1 MPLLGSG
8 MEINMKRLPSSLLKD
23 FSEWIKQW
31 GLYNGKYDDNGI
43 RDLMFDDK
51 YKEIFTK
58 KAEEYCQQYLNPNT
72 LINDLKIYYQKQDV
86 SYQLIRE
93 DNFVEIDFLEWLE
106 KESTRRGFVEKVDL
120 MPVEVFEEYAYRFC
134 KDTGRKVETKQK
146 LVKRFKKSEP
156 GSLLKKLDQLL
167 PCNSAYRKKNFRY
180 VYQRYLADDEPY
192 KCVLLPIEEDYPMFH
207 KLVTRRW
214 KDLNDLSADYLD
226 VYYCFMKYGESG
238 YDLVKQLHYLSEKV
252 YAKLPCIVLWKKNL
266 DEALCISI
274 DELSVNDV
282 YCLIREIVDL
292 IIQGKKLDEIVE
304 GANDMGNERRN
315 KYRSITNYNLNANG
329 ANNVNQAVVAGD
341 GNIISQSTLKGEN
354 DHFIK
359 ELDQAID
366 IVTQSELS
374 EEQKKIL
381 INIFE
386 DAKKKD
392 KQKGAKERFSAAIAF
407 AGDMAAKLIDLFA
420 GLVTVATFFG
430 LDVH

>member
-1 MPLLGSG
+1 
-8 MEINMKRLPSSLLKD
+8 MKCLK
-23 FSEWIKQW
+23 
-31 GLYNGKYDDNGI
+31 
-43 RDLMFDDK
+43 
-51 YKEIFTK
+51 
-58 KAEEYCQQYLNPNT
+58 
-72 LINDLKIYYQKQDV
+72 
-86 SYQLIRE
+86 
-93 DNFVEIDFLEWLE
+93 
-106 KESTRRGFVEKVDL
+106 
-120 MPVEVFEEYAYRFC
+120 EYAYRFC

-167 PCNSAYRKKNFRY
+167 PCDSAYRKKNFRY

-192 KCVLLPIEEDYPMFH
+192 KCLLLPIEEDYPMFH

-282 YCLIREIVDL
+282 YCLVREIVDL

-329 ANNVNQAVVAGD
+329 ANNVNQAVVTGD

-354 DHFIK
+354 DNFIK

-381 INIFE
+381 IKIFE

-407 AGDMAAKLIDLFA
+407 AGDMAAELIDLFA

-430 LDVH
+430 LDGH

>member
-1 MPLLGSG
+1 

-31 GLYNGKYDDNGI
+31 GLYNRKYDDNGI
-43 RDLMFDDK
+43 RDLMFDDQ
-51 YKEIFTK
+51 YKEFFTK
-58 KAEEYCQQYLNPNT
+58 QAEEYCQQYLNPNT

-167 PCNSAYRKKNFRY
+167 PCDSAYRKKNFRY

-192 KCVLLPIEEDYPMFH
+192 KCLLLPIEEDYPMFH

-282 YCLIREIVDL
+282 YCLVREIVDL

-329 ANNVNQAVVAGD
+329 ANNVNQAVVTGD

-354 DHFIK
+354 DNFIK

-392 KQKGAKERFSAAIAF
+392 NQKGAKERFSAAIAF
-407 AGDMAAKLIDLFA
+407 AGDMAAELIDLFA

-430 LDVH
+430 LDGH

>member
-1 MPLLGSG
+1 
-8 MEINMKRLPSSLLKD
+8 MKRLPSSLLKD

-31 GLYNGKYDDNGI
+31 GLYNRKYDDNGI
-43 RDLMFDDK
+43 RDLMFDDQ
-51 YKEIFTK
+51 YKEFFTK
-58 KAEEYCQQYLNPNT
+58 QAEEYCQQYLNPNT

-93 DNFVEIDFLEWLE
+93 DNFVEIDFWEWLE

-167 PCNSAYRKKNFRY
+167 PCDSAYRKKNFRY

-192 KCVLLPIEEDYPMFH
+192 KCLLLPIEEDYPMFH

-282 YCLIREIVDL
+282 YCLVREIVDL

-329 ANNVNQAVVAGD
+329 ANNVNQAVVTGD

-354 DHFIK
+354 DNFIK

-381 INIFE
+381 IKIFE
-386 DAKKKD
+386 DAKKRISKKGQRKD
-392 KQKGAKERFSAAIAF
+392 FQLLLPLLEIWQQNL
-407 AGDMAAKLIDLFA
+407 LIFL
-420 GLVTVATFFG
+420 LVW
-430 LDVH
+430 

>member
-31 GLYNGKYDDNGI
+31 GLYNRKYDDNGI
-43 RDLMFDDK
+43 RDLMFDDQ
-51 YKEIFTK
+51 YKEFFTK
-58 KAEEYCQQYLNPNT
+58 QAEEYCQQYLNPNT

-167 PCNSAYRKKNFRY
+167 PCDSAYRKKNFRY

-192 KCVLLPIEEDYPMFH
+192 KCLLLPIEEDYPMFH

-282 YCLIREIVDL
+282 YCLVREIVDL

-304 GANDMGNERRN
+304 GANYMGR
-315 KYRSITNYNLNANG
+315 
-329 ANNVNQAVVAGD
+329 
-341 GNIISQSTLKGEN
+341 
-354 DHFIK
+354 
-359 ELDQAID
+359 
-366 IVTQSELS
+366 
-374 EEQKKIL
+374 
-381 INIFE
+381 
-386 DAKKKD
+386 
-392 KQKGAKERFSAAIAF
+392 
-407 AGDMAAKLIDLFA
+407 
-420 GLVTVATFFG
+420 
-430 LDVH
+430 